1 MAETSAVL
9 DSPKASPKP
18 LDSIKAM
25 MAPAVPGVSATPPEK
40 IVEKTLTLQS
50 NPEVKAPE
58 APKKPEGKTAEAPP
72 VTDKPAVPAIKESDE
87 FEKTLT
93 GKSKDRFN
101 HLATERAQVMAEEM
115 AAKRAD
121 ELLVKRLA
129 EMPKIDPETAKRIE
143 ELEKR
148 ALDGE
153 ARLRTLG
160 IEQSPEFI
168 QQFVER
174 PKAIKTELSTILDD
188 AGIAKDEFLLH
199 LEKYSDKASKAKLNE
214 LLEEIGPLDRAQAF
228 GLITE
233 YLKIDRDK
241 QSVIIDPDTA
251 EKILKEEHQT
261 KVKAFVEKLTTERD
275 GAVKATLP
283 AFRKDAPHLFEG
295 EAGEIFAKDFDAKV
309 EQTNRLDLEQFP
321 PALRAQL
328 IGSALMTKPLIEK
341 VNAQAEEI
349 VQLRAQVDGFQKG
362 VPGLGTGLSRPANG
376 TEEGKKDVLGSAE
389 ESLGFKPGSMPR
401 RRDRF

>member
-40 IVEKTLTLQS
+40 IVEKTETLQS
-50 NPEVKAPE
+50 EPAAKSPETG
-58 APKKPEGKTAEAPP
+58 KKPEGKAVEAPKTGEKP
-72 VTDKPAVPAIKESDE
+72 VVPVVKESDE

-101 HLATERAQVMAEEM
+101 HLATERAQAMAEEI
-115 AAKRAD
+115 ATKRAE
-121 ELLVKRLA
+121 ELVAKRLA
-129 EMPKIDPETAKRIE
+129 EIRKVDPETDKEMEDLKKRVLE
-143 ELEKR
+143 RESELRK
-148 ALDGE
+148 
-153 ARLRTLG
+153 LG
-160 IEQSPEFI
+160 VERSPEFI

-174 PKAIKTELSTILDD
+174 PKAIKAELSTILED
-188 AGIAKDEFLLH
+188 AGIAKDEFIQH

-241 QSVIIDPDTA
+241 QSVIVDPDTA
-251 EKILKEEHQT
+251 EKILHEEHQI

-283 AFRKDAPHLFEG
+283 AFRKDAPALFEG
-295 EAGEIFAKDFDAKV
+295 EAGEIFSKDFDAKV

-341 VNAQAEEI
+341 VNAQAEQIAEL
-349 VQLRAQVDGFQKG
+349 QAQVDGFQKG
-362 VPGLGTGLSRPANG
+362 IPGIGTGLSRPAG
-376 TEEGKKDVLGSAE
+376 TSEEGKKAVLGTAE